1 MEERKLNLAAAGYH
15 MLQVLAAI
23 DGSFSAEED
32 KIIRKYLV
40 KTFPFTVNLDAEMDI
55 ISGLRPEEY
64 FNHFNKA
71 MDDFYM
77 DSTKEDRDKFL
88 DFAVKLIKAD
98 NAISREENIFIDTL
112 FSKWEPDLI
121 R

>member
-23 DGSFSAEED
+23 DGSFSADED

-40 KTFPFTVNLDAEMDI
+40 KTYPFTVNLDAEMEI
-55 ISGLRPEEY
+55 ISGLKPEEY
-64 FNHFNKA
+64 FSHFNKA

-88 DFAVKLIKAD
+88 DFAVKLISAD
-98 NAISREENIFIDTL
+98 KAISREENIFIDTL

>member
-15 MLQVLAAI
+15 MLQILSAV

-32 KIIRKYLV
+32 KVIRKYLI
-40 KTFPFTVNLDAEMDI
+40 KTYPFPVNLDGEMEI
-55 ISGLRPEEY
+55 ISALKPEDY
-64 FNHFNKA
+64 FNYFNKV

-77 DSTKEDRDKFL
+77 DSTKDDRDKFL

-98 NAISREENIFIDTL
+98 KTISREENIFIDTL

>member
-15 MLQVLAAI
+15 MLQLLAVI
-23 DGSFSAEED
+23 DGSFSADED
-32 KIIRKYLV
+32 KIIRKYLT
-40 KTFPFTVNLDAEMDI
+40 KTFPFPVSLDAEMDI

-71 MDDFYM
+71 MDDFYL
-77 DSTKEDRDKFL
+77 DSTKDDRDKFL
-88 DFAVKLIKAD
+88 DFAVKLVKAD
-98 NAISREENIFIDTL
+98 NNISREENLFIDTL